1 MDGKPL
7 MAEAAPEPNG
17 VAKAADAGTKRRAMA
32 TVATLRIFKYTAM
45 MPQHGSTRAG
55 GGVYGFASARLLL
68 LRARLGRRRDNV
80 FHAHIGDHIPVDLV
94 IMGKIQDQEG
104 HAQIAGLA
112 AAFLGD
118 VDHLGSRRISQRR
131 IDAVA

>member
-32 TVATLRIFKYTAM
+32 TVATLRIFKYAATM
-45 MPQHGSTRAG
+45 PPQHGSTRTRG
-55 GGVYGFASARLLL
+55 GFSGFASARLLL

-94 IMGKIQDQEG
+94 VMSKIQ
-104 HAQIAGLA
+104 
-112 AAFLGD
+112 
-118 VDHLGSRRISQRR
+118 
-131 IDAVA
+131 